1 MYKITSM
8 KTKSRNACCLSL
20 CLLIALSC
28 DSCSSSYEVPSMGQ
42 GDGSSSSVSVSQTTG
57 LSATDFVSNIKL
69 GWNLGNTLDAYPK
82 IYTEWEKEGTIY
94 SPSVTEKCWGNP
106 LTTEALIDTVKA
118 SGFNAI
124 RVPVTW
130 YEHMDSNN
138 QIDASWLE
146 RAKEVVDYVLNADL
160 TCIINVHHDTGTK
173 GWLFADPNDEDFIKE
188 ESKFKKI
195 WIQIA
200 DYFKDYSEKLLF
212 EGMNEILNKS
222 STWAGVNKATCDIVN
237 QLNQDFVN
245 IVRKSTGNNPT
256 RVLVLNT
263 YAASAAKSEMANFVF
278 PTDTM
283 KNKLVLSVHAYT
295 PYSFCSGE
303 TDTYK
308 ESDIDGFMSNL
319 NNIFIAK
326 GYPVIIGEFGVK
338 GSKSSLDKKTEWA
351 TYYLKKAKT
360 YGIKCYWWD
369 DGGSYKIINRHNN
382 TELYPTLIDSMMLA
396 A

>member
-8 KTKSRNACCLSL
+8 KTKSRNACCLSF

-106 LTTEALIDTVKA
+106 LTTEAFIDTVKA

-146 RAKEVVDYVLNADL
+146 RVKEVVDYVLNADL

-351 TYYLKKAKT
+351 TYYLKKA
-360 YGIKCYWWD
+360 
-369 DGGSYKIINRHNN
+369 IN
-382 TELYPTLIDSMMLA
+382 
-396 A
+396 